1 MNKGINE
8 WNNKWTRGS
17 MNGIINEQGD
27 KWIRENMNRR
37 VVHKSKENWKTN

>member
-8 WNNKWTRGS
+8 LNNKWTRGS

-27 KWIRENMNRR
+27 KWIE
-37 VVHKSKENWKTN
+37 